1 MIKKISDYN
10 VFFINL
16 DRRNDKRKFMED
28 QFTKYS
34 INATRMSA
42 VDAQNLPEAVKDYY
56 MEDFVVRWNTKIE
69 RKLGRIACY
78 LSHKIVLEMALER
91 NLDNVLIMEDDCII
105 LSDRIMELP
114 IDSDILYLG
123 GLLWGDQ
130 SYSQMLWKSII
141 GYKVA
146 GAFAYLIIGKEK
158 IKYVYDKL
166 MECRSRTWDILLINQ
181 IQKLGN
187 CYISNPPLCLPNLH
201 FDSDVTF
208 IGGKPKLYGNRYK

>member
-1 MIKKISDYN
+1 MINKINEYN

-16 DRRNDKRKFMED
+16 DRRTDRRKFMED
-28 QFTKYS
+28 QFAKYS

-56 MEDFVVRWNTKIE
+56 LEDFVVRWNTKIE

-78 LSHKIVLEMALER
+78 LSHKLVLEMALER

-105 LSDRIMELP
+105 LSDELVNLP
-114 IDSDILYLG
+114 TGADILYLG

-130 SYSQMLWKSII
+130 HYSQMEWKSII

-146 GAFAYLIIGKEK
+146 TSFSYLIIGKEK

-166 MECRSRTWDILLINQ
+166 MAGRSKTYDILLIDK

-187 CYISNPPLCLPNLH
+187 SYISNPPLCLPNLQ
-201 FDSDVTF
+201 FDSDITF
-208 IGGKPKLYGNRYK
+208 IDGKPKLYGNKFK